1 MRRILRALTSNGNLK
16 LLSLLLALFLW
27 VYVVTAEAPQLER
40 VLPISVSVENLGE
53 GLAVAQLPPTVSVRL
68 RTPVRMEINPEN
80 LTAWVDLKG
89 LGEGSWT
96 IPVSVKPIPGA
107 TLMET
112 RPDSVNLLVEKVE
125 TKTLTVEIVYFG
137 QLPQGFT
144 LGPSSTIEPATVSLK
159 GSRSELQVAQRAVA
173 PINLSQVR
181 SQISQTAI
189 VQVVDPEGI
198 TLTGQQAEPST
209 VNVSIPINLASLFKT
224 VPIKADLRGALASGF
239 LVKQVLVNPS
249 IATLEGTIDS
259 LDRVSSLFT
268 LPIPLNGQSTDFLTW
283 SNLDLTEFTGGALEV
298 RLVDPGPVQVEIQVE
313 RSGQAQFEISI
324 VAQGGSDGVR
334 LVPPSVR
341 ILAGGPQSVID
352 SLSVADFTATVQVGG
367 LSPGS
372 YMLWVK
378 VQPPPGVFLTQVAT
392 PTVEARIE

>member
-1 MRRILRALTSNGNLK
+1 MRRIVRALTSNGNLK

-40 VLPISVSVENLGE
+40 VLPIAVKVENLGD
-53 GLAVAQLPPTVSVRL
+53 GLAVAQLPPSVSVRL
-68 RTPVRMEINPEN
+68 RTPVRMEIHPEN
-80 LTAWVDLKG
+80 LTASVDLKG

-96 IPVSVKPIPGA
+96 VPVSVKPIPGV

-144 LGPSSTIEPATVSLK
+144 LGPSSTIEPAAVSLK
-159 GSRSELQVAQRAVA
+159 GPRSELQKAQRAVA

-189 VQVVDPEGI
+189 VQVVDPEGM

-224 VPIKADLRGALASGF
+224 VPIRADLRGALASGY
-239 LVKQVLVNPS
+239 LVKQILVNPS
-249 IATLEGTIDS
+249 IATLEGTIGT
-259 LDRVSSLFT
+259 LDRVSSLST
-268 LPIPLNGQSTDFLTW
+268 LPIPLNGQSADFLTW
-283 SNLDLTEFTGGALEV
+283 SNLDLTGLEV
-298 RLVDPGPVQVEIQVE
+298 RLVDPGQVQVEIRVE
-313 RSGQAQFEISI
+313 TSGQAQFEIPI
-324 VAQGGSDGVR
+324 VAQGGSAGVR
-334 LVPPSVR
+334 LAPPSVL

-352 SLSVADFTATVQVGG
+352 GLSAADFTATVQIGG

-372 YMLWVK
+372 HVLWVK
-378 VQPPPGVFLTQVAT
+378 VQPPPGVFLAQVTT

>member
-40 VLPISVSVENLGE
+40 VLPILVKVENLGD

-96 IPVSVKPIPGA
+96 VPVSVKPIPGA

-189 VQVVDPEGI
+189 VQVVDPEGM

-268 LPIPLNGQSTDFLTW
+268 LPIPLNGQSADFLTW
-283 SNLDLTEFTGGALEV
+283 SNLDLNGLEV
-298 RLVDPGPVQVEIQVE
+298 LLVDPGPIQVEIRVE
-313 RSGQAQFEISI
+313 PSGQAQFEIPI
-324 VAQGGSDGVR
+324 VAQGRIDGVR

-352 SLSVADFTATVQVGG
+352 GYSAADFTATVQVGG

-378 VQPPPGVFLTQVAT
+378 VQPPPGVFLSQVTT

>member
-1 MRRILRALTSNGNLK
+1 MRRIVRALTSNGKLK

-40 VLPISVSVENLGE
+40 VLPVSVKVENLSE
-53 GLAVAQLPPTVSVRL
+53 GLTAAQLPPTVSVRL
-68 RTPVRMEINPEN
+68 RAPVRMEIHPEN

-96 IPVSVKPIPGA
+96 VPVSVKPIPGA

-112 RPDSVNLLVEKVE
+112 RPDSVNLLLERVE

-144 LGPSSTIEPATVSLK
+144 LGLSSTIEPATVSLK
-159 GSRSELQVAQRAVA
+159 GPRSELQKAQRAVA

-189 VQVVDPEGI
+189 VQVVDPEGM

-224 VPIKADLRGALASGF
+224 VPIRADLRGALASGY

-249 IATLEGTIDS
+249 IATLEGTIDL
-259 LDRVSSLFT
+259 LDRVSSLST
-268 LPIPLNGQSTDFLTW
+268 LPIPLNGQSADFLTW
-283 SNLDLTEFTGGALEV
+283 SNLDLTGLEV
-298 RLVDPGPVQVEIQVE
+298 LLVDPGPVQVEIRVE
-313 RSGQAQFEISI
+313 PSGQAQFEIPI

-334 LVPPSVR
+334 LAPPSVR

-352 SLSVADFTATVQVGG
+352 GLSAADFTATVQVGG

-372 YMLWVK
+372 HVLWVK
-378 VQPPPGVFLTQVAT
+378 VQPPPGVFLAQVTT